1 MGQSLNFLYKWLI
14 EQAARSTKQPF
25 SRNRPPTPASFQICD
40 QGFALPLAVGMGL
53 IMILVGMTMIGR
65 SQNDSITASAQKA
78 TTRGLSAAETGI
90 TRYQSFINQYRAIA
104 TYDRGGWADA
114 SNNSIPEICG
124 SSSEADAIEAA
135 AATDWQD
142 ISDGQYRLIDYDY
155 TADDPSQPNQAPGTG
170 TLIVE
175 GQVNQTNQAGTA
187 ISRLQVTIPVVLQNI
202 DGPERIGLWG
212 THFTM
217 SGNSEARANVLD
229 SSCGSS
235 AAFPLDH
242 LGYPPFSPSTKG
254 TVTKQVIPFPDL
266 PNNNVY
272 QPPTSNINTINCPV
286 QPNNDDVTYP
296 RINGDNVVTDIS
308 TGTTDSPIYTYRV
321 CADNRQSIDLTGNG
335 DVNLGRTGNETI
347 ILYLDGNWRVTGNGG
362 IHVYQNPSTEKT
374 TKVIIYVN
382 GNVDITGN
390 GAVNPGNT
398 EQLQIYKY
406 GGDPTDTDPEVR
418 TSGNGDINAF
428 IFAPQGEVNMT
439 GNGSIKG
446 AVWASKFSAYGNG
459 GLVQIEPDIID
470 FSELEISPPQTNAIR
485 SVASWQRQE
494 VP

>member
-1 MGQSLNFLYKWLI
+1 
-14 EQAARSTKQPF
+14 
-25 SRNRPPTPASFQICD
+25 
-40 QGFALPLAVGMGL
+40 MGL
-53 IMILVGMTMIGR
+53 IMILVGMTMVVR
-65 SQNDSITASAQKA
+65 SQNDQVTASAQKA

-90 TRYQSFINQYRAIA
+90 TRYQSFINQHRAIA
-104 TYDRGGWADA
+104 TYDREDWDEA
-114 SNNSIPEICG
+114 SNNSIPGICG
-124 SSSEADAIEAA
+124 SSSEAEAIEAA
-135 AATDWQD
+135 ADTDWKD
-142 ISDGQYRLIDYDY
+142 ITDGQYKLVEYDY
-155 TADDPSQPNQAPGTG
+155 EPTEGVAPGTG

-175 GQVNQTNQAGTA
+175 GQVNQTNQAGAA
-187 ISRLQVTIPVVLQNI
+187 ISRLQVAIPVILQDI
-202 DGPERIGLWG
+202 DGPERIGLWA

-254 TVTKQVIPFPDL
+254 TVTKQVISFPDL

-272 QPPTSNINTINCPV
+272 QPPTSNINEISCPI
-286 QPNNDDVTYP
+286 QPNNDEITYP
-296 RINGDNVVTDIS
+296 RINGNNVVTDIS
-308 TGTTDSPIYTYRV
+308 TGTTDSPVYTYHV
-321 CADNRQSIDLTGNG
+321 CANNRQSIDLTGNG

-347 ILYLDGNWRVTGNGG
+347 ILYLDGDWRVTGNGG

-390 GAVNPGNT
+390 GAVNPGGA

-406 GGDPTDTDPEVR
+406 GGDPTDTNPEVR

-428 IFAPQGEVNMT
+428 IFAPQGEVSMT
-439 GNGSIKG
+439 GNGNIKG
-446 AVWASKFSAYGNG
+446 AVWANKFSAVGNG
-459 GLVQIEPDIID
+459 GIIQIKPDIVN
-470 FSELEISPPQTNAIR
+470 FSALEISPPQTNAIR